1 MKILDPSENFSKINE
16 LIKNAKEF
24 VVLVSPYTDLEGLDS
39 FIETINSAPKR
50 NVKISYYVREQVGI
64 PGTEKLNVS
73 LYEVPG
79 LHAKM
84 FFSEKEAIIGSF
96 HLKNTDEIN
105 WGYLL
110 NYPQEYNEM
119 KDFFENHIKKAAIP
133 YKKKIN

>member
-1 MKILDPSENFSKINE
+1 MKIIDPSENFSKISE
-16 LIKNAKEF
+16 LIKNANEF

-39 FIETINSAPKR
+39 LIEAINNASER
-50 NVKISYYVREQVGI
+50 NVKIYYYVREKVGI
-64 PGTEKLNVS
+64 PGTEKLNVE

-105 WGYLL
+105 WGYILE
-110 NYPQEYNEM
+110 YPREYNEM
-119 KDFFENHIKKAAIP
+119 KEFFESQIKKVAIP
-133 YKKKIN
+133 YNK